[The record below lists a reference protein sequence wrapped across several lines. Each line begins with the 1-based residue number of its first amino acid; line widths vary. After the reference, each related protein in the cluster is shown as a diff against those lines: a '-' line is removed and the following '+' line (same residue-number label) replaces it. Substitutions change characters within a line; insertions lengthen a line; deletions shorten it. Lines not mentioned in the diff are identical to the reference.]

1 MTTLPGRYYNYLSFM
16 DKTAKTQGS
25 HCCSFLL
32 GEGPPA
38 IFPPHFYQF
47 PNSLFLGHLQLL
59 ESFPNNLLHSAPCC
73 CLGGDVRL
81 LDRGLLEHGDPFTPM
96 TWVT

>member
-1 MTTLPGRYYNYLSFM
+1 MTTLPGRYSNYLSFI
-16 DKTAKTQGS
+16 DKTQGS

-38 IFPPHFYQF
+38 ILPAHFYQF

-59 ESFPNNLLHSAPCC
+59 ESFPNNLLHSAPCGS
-73 CLGGDVRL
+73 LAGDVRL
-81 LDRGLLEHGDPFTPM
+81 LDGGLLEHGGPFTPM
-96 TWVT
+96 TR